1 MMMTR
6 SQQRK
11 EVTEAFRR
19 YAAHKQN
26 PDHAEMLGT
35 DTWLSDRAVSSTLS
49 LLRSD
54 GRGYI
59 ADAVAAVYFVD
70 PTERLDKGD
79 INRRVVCYCARGHMA
94 ESTVYGWL
102 AIARRAYWAIAFPDE
117 DRGAG

>member
-1 MMMTR
+1 MTIR
-6 SQQRK
+6 KSEQRR
-11 EVTEAFRR
+11 EATEAFRR

-35 DTWLSDRAVSSTLS
+35 ETWLSDRAVSSTLS
-49 LLRSD
+49 LLRSE
-54 GRGYI
+54 GKGYI

-79 INRRVVCYCARGHMA
+79 INRRVVRYCARGHMA

-102 AIARRAYWAIAFPDE
+102 AIARRAYWAIAYPDE
-117 DRGAG
+117 ERGAG

>member
-1 MMMTR
+1 MTSSR
-6 SQQRK
+6 AEQRR
-11 EVTEAFRR
+11 EATEAFRR

-35 DTWLSDRAVSSTLS
+35 ETWLSDRAVSSTLS
-49 LLRSD
+49 LLRSE
-54 GRGYI
+54 GKGYI

-79 INRRVVCYCARGHMA
+79 INRRVVRYCATGHMA